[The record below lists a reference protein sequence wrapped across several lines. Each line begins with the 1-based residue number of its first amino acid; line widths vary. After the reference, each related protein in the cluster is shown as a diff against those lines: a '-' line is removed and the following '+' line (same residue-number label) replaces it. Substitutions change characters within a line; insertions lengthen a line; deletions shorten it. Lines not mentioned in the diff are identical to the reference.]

1 MLISGIKSRPAYPGL
16 RIDPYAKQNIFVA
29 DSEGVDAVVD
39 LFKQASPEFAQRS
52 TLLLAGNADL
62 TKFGDGPRP
71 ATVWPLP
78 TLDTALNRLCGALT
92 PARMGLRLYVAG
104 PEPLISR
111 VVQSA
116 MTHGIEHQS
125 IITEHRGSTKRRV
138 QCVHCKGFTD
148 DVTTNPVTCAHCGT
162 LLLVRDHFSRRFGA
176 FMGVRIDA
184 EAPGEP
190 VQPLGEFK

>member
-1 MLISGIKSRPAYPGL
+1 MLISGIKSRPVYPGL

-29 DSEGVDAVVD
+29 DADGIAAVVD

-52 TLLLAGNADL
+52 TVLLAGNADL
-62 TKFGDGPRP
+62 TKFGDGPQP
-71 ATVWPLP
+71 ATVWSLP
-78 TLDTALNRLCGALT
+78 TLDTAINRLAGALAQ
-92 PARMGLRLYVAG
+92 ARMGLRLYVAG

-116 MTHGIEHQS
+116 MAHGIEHQS

>member
-1 MLISGIKSRPAYPGL
+1 MLISGIKSRPVYPGL

-29 DSEGVDAVVD
+29 DSEGVGAVVD
-39 LFKQASPEFAQRS
+39 LFKQASPEFTQRS

-62 TKFGDGPRP
+62 TKFGDGPQP
-71 ATVWPLP
+71 ATIWPLP
-78 TLDTALNRLCGALT
+78 TLETALNRLCGALT
-92 PARMGLRLYVAG
+92 QARMGLRLYVAG

-116 MTHGIEHQS
+116 MAHGIEHQS
-125 IITEHRGSTKRRV
+125 IITEHCGSTKRRV

-148 DVTTNPVTCAHCGT
+148 DVITNPVTCAHCGT

-190 VQPLGEFK
+190 VQSLGEFK

>member
-1 MLISGIKSRPAYPGL
+1 MLISGIKSRPVYPGL

-29 DSEGVDAVVD
+29 DADGIAAVVD

-52 TLLLAGNADL
+52 TVLLAGNADL
-62 TKFGDGPRP
+62 TKFGDGPQP
-71 ATVWPLP
+71 ATVWSLP
-78 TLDTALNRLCGALT
+78 TLDTAINRLAGALAQ
-92 PARMGLRLYVAG
+92 ARMGLRLYVAG

-116 MTHGIEHQS
+116 MAHGIEHQS

-148 DVTTNPVTCAHCGT
+148 DETTNPVTCAHCGT